1 MDLSQSGHLLM
12 FYEIFLYLHCGF
24 FMREVGGDG
33 VGESPYLSIDSPEN
47 LYPERLGTSA
57 F

>member
-12 FYEIFLYLHCGF
+12 FYETFLYLHCGF